1 MVSRELTV
9 SVLVSHVDVAV
20 LEGGALLR
28 VLVALQLGD
37 QRRLAALLVAWKGKR
52 KYLIE
57 GNE

>member
-57 GNE
+57 